1 MEPMEN
7 VLEDVVIVGYG
18 SQKKGSVTGSVAQV
32 NAREIMQAPI
42 GAVSNMITGKL
53 PGLVSKQSSGLPG
66 GDGASI
72 NIRGASSFASSNS
85 PVVIVDGIRR
95 SFDQLN
101 PEEIESITILKDA
114 SAAACSPYTAAGCS
128 RSHIGHD

>member
-1 MEPMEN
+1 
-7 VLEDVVIVGYG
+7 
-18 SQKKGSVTGSVAQV
+18 
-32 NAREIMQAPI
+32 MQAPI

-114 SAAACSPYTAAGCS
+114 SAAAVYGLPGCQQESYWS
-128 RSHIGHD
+128 RLKKALKENRRSNSQAQ

>member
-1 MEPMEN
+1 
-7 VLEDVVIVGYG
+7 
-18 SQKKGSVTGSVAQV
+18 
-32 NAREIMQAPI
+32 MQAPI

-101 PEEIESITILKDA
+101 PEEIESITI
-114 SAAACSPYTAAGCS
+114 
-128 RSHIGHD
+128 